1 MSTFCDSF
9 QFTSSGQYLIILR
22 SELQRELKRWHLTMN
37 RMTLITLVNVYSF
50 IILISL
56 CIFSFIHRRTNT
68 LLKSILKCVQ
78 DYRGVPRKPAVLP
91 LSSVEEMDELENA
104 DENCYTDVVSE
115 KNNKIDLC
123 FSSLSTFLS
132 LSLSLFFSVCHCE
145 NYVLTYV
152 FNLCFR

>member
-1 MSTFCDSF
+1 MSIFCDSF

-37 RMTLITLVNVYSF
+37 RMTLIILVNVYSF

-78 DYRGVPRKPAVLP
+78 DYRGVPQKPAVLP
-91 LSSVEEMDELENA
+91 LSSVEEMDEFENA
-104 DENCYTDVVSE
+104 DEDCYTDVVSE

-123 FSSLSTFLS
+123 FSSLSPFLFLS
-132 LSLSLFFSVCHCE
+132 LSLF
-145 NYVLTYV
+145 
-152 FNLCFR
+152 LCVTVKTMC